1 MMEIFTKEFVKGY
14 FSRNKKVILI
24 ALAIFLV
31 FFVIG
36 IIIGNIRVGENY
48 GAITK
53 AMSTSNKTFD
63 FSDVSGGALGLF
75 THNLMVDLI
84 IVITGILFSVIS
96 LLMVIFNAI
105 AIGIPFGSDFY
116 FASLSI
122 IPHFIFEYLGGS
134 VFALT
139 GAFLITKLE
148 ISVIKERSIKEVISD
163 TYILKDILFSV
174 VLMVIFLAIAA
185 VIEGYVTPAIVLSS
199 FGK

>member
-1 MMEIFTKEFVKGY
+1 MEIFTKEFIKGY

-36 IIIGNIRVGENY
+36 IIIGNLRVGENY

-53 AMSTSNKTFD
+53 AMSESNKTVD
-63 FSDVSGGALGLF
+63 FSDVGGGALGLF

-148 ISVIKERSIKEVISD
+148 INAIKERSIKEVISD
-163 TYILKDILFSV
+163 SYILKDILFSV
-174 VLMVIFLAIAA
+174 ILMVIFLLIAA
-185 VIEGYVTPAIVLSS
+185 VIEGYVTPAIVLSA

>member
-1 MMEIFTKEFVKGY
+1 MMEIFTKEFIKGY

-36 IIIGNIRVGENY
+36 IIIGNLRVGENY

-53 AMSTSNKTFD
+53 AMSESNKTVD
-63 FSDVSGGALGLF
+63 FSDVGGGALGLF

-148 ISVIKERSIKEVISD
+148 INAIKERSIKEVISD
-163 TYILKDILFSV
+163 SYILKDILFSV
-174 VLMVIFLAIAA
+174 ILMVIFLLIAA
-185 VIEGYVTPAIVLSS
+185 VIEGYVTPAIVLSA

>member
-1 MMEIFTKEFVKGY
+1 MIEIVTKEFIKGY
-14 FSRNKKVILI
+14 FSRNKKLILI

-36 IIIGNIRVGENY
+36 IIIGNLQVGENY

-53 AMSTSNKTFD
+53 AMSQSNKTLD
-63 FSDVSGGALGLF
+63 FSDVGGGAIGLF
-75 THNLMVDLI
+75 THNLSVDLI

-96 LLMVIFNAI
+96 LLMIIFNAI

-134 VFALT
+134 TFALT

-148 ISVIKERSIKEVISD
+148 ISAIKQRSIKEVIADS
-163 TYILKDILFSV
+163 YILKDILFSI
-174 VLMVIFLAIAA
+174 VLMVIFLLIAA
-185 VIEGYVTPAIVLSS
+185 VIEGYVTPAIVISAFS
-199 FGK
+199 K